1 VIRVIGFI
9 PFGDIMQKFL
19 LVAPLTA
26 DPVSN
31 RIAPASTTKLPL
43 DTQMRS
49 RNQFL
54 TGDLGQVVESVAGS
68 CADAPALTAG
78 SDAVQVSLQDVRLV
92 RVAGQAFVTARATLA
107 AESCRVDIVEES
119 LTGAVATMVT
129 QRWRG
134 VGVKWVSRTRIVET
148 TRMDDDWML
157 LDEDTQRVD
166 VGSAS
171 AARALVLGWGNNQ
184 LETGASID
192 PALESQLL
200 SGLIDAQ
207 MLWVQLDEI
216 AGSSESI
223 IKAYG
228 EGHQEMLQ
236 GAASFEA
243 SRQLSRQ
250 MALHHLHYDKVLLNL
265 QGVRG
270 SVARAALKSW
280 RYPDVSKRI
289 LHRVREIEQLVQ
301 QEDQNS
307 RRKYQG
313 LVENVLL
320 AIGVISLVQLVIA
333 LAQMAYTEGAVTDP
347 DTGSRLSLLRDLRN
361 ANLDVVMLASITV
374 ALLLFGWI
382 LWHKRER

>member
-1 VIRVIGFI
+1 
-9 PFGDIMQKFL
+9 MQKFL

-26 DPVSN
+26 NPLSGHMTPVSEDSV
-31 RIAPASTTKLPL
+31 AP

-54 TGDLGQVVESVAGS
+54 ARDLKQDVIDSVAGS
-68 CADAPALTAG
+68 WTKAPAERSG
-78 SDAVQVSLQDVRLV
+78 GEAVQVSLSDIRLIH
-92 RVAGQAFVTARATLA
+92 VAGQVFVTAGATVD
-107 AESCRVDIVEES
+107 AESCPIDSLEQA
-119 LTGAVATMVT
+119 LTGAVATMAAE
-129 QRWRG
+129 RWHKVR
-134 VGVKWVSRTRIVET
+134 VKWVSRTRIADAST
-148 TRMDDDWML
+148 MHDNWML
-157 LDEDTQRVD
+157 PDEDIQRVD
-166 VGSAS
+166 VGSDS
-171 AARALVLGWGNNQ
+171 AHRILVLGWGNNQ

-192 PALESQLL
+192 DAIEAQLL
-200 SGLIDAQ
+200 AGLIDAQ
-207 MLWVQLDEI
+207 LLWGQLAEI
-216 AGSSESI
+216 DGSSESI

-236 GAASFEA
+236 GAGSFEA
-243 SRQLSRQ
+243 SRKLSRQ
-250 MALHHLHYDKVLLNL
+250 MALHHLYYDRVLLNL

-270 SVARAALKSW
+270 SVARAVLKSW

-289 LHRVREIEQLVQ
+289 LHRVREIDQLVQ

-333 LAQMAYTEGAVTDP
+333 LAQMAYTDGVVTDP
-347 DTGSRLSLLRDLRN
+347 GTGSRLSLLRDLRN
-361 ANLDVVMLASITV
+361 ANLDVVVLASIMV

>member
-1 VIRVIGFI
+1 
-9 PFGDIMQKFL
+9 MQTFL

-26 DPVSN
+26 NPLSH
-31 RIAPASTTKLPL
+31 PAASAGGGKVAL

-54 TGDLGQVVESVAGS
+54 ASDLEQTVDPVAESWADLPAESAGRV
-68 CADAPALTAG
+68 TA
-78 SDAVQVSLQDVRLV
+78 QVSLQDVRLV
-92 RVAGQAFVTARATLA
+92 RVAGQAFVTARASLA
-107 AESCRVDIVEES
+107 AEGRRVDQVEEA
-119 LTGAVATMVT
+119 LTAAVVAMVV
-129 QRWRG
+129 QRWHG
-134 VGVKWVSRTRIVET
+134 VGVKWVSRTRIADAGVV
-148 TRMDDDWML
+148 DDDWML
-157 LDEDTQRVD
+157 QDEDTQQVD
-166 VGSAS
+166 VGSVSAS
-171 AARALVLGWGNNQ
+171 RILALGWGNNQ
-184 LETGASID
+184 LEAGEPID
-192 PALESQLL
+192 AAVEAQLL

-236 GAASFEA
+236 GAGSFEA
-243 SRQLSRQ
+243 SRRLSRQ
-250 MALHHLHYDKVLLNL
+250 MALHHLYYDKVLLNL

-270 SVARAALKSW
+270 SVARAVLKSW
-280 RYPDVSKRI
+280 RYPDVSRRI
-289 LHRVREIEQLVQ
+289 LHRVREIDQLVQ

-333 LAQMAYTEGAVTDP
+333 LAQMAYTEGVVTHP

-361 ANLDVVMLASITV
+361 ANLDVVVLASIML

>member
-1 VIRVIGFI
+1 
-9 PFGDIMQKFL
+9 MQTFL

-26 DPVSN
+26 NPLSH
-31 RIAPASTTKLPL
+31 PAASARGGKVAL

-54 TGDLGQVVESVAGS
+54 ASDLEQTVDPVAESWADLPAESAGRV
-68 CADAPALTAG
+68 TA
-78 SDAVQVSLQDVRLV
+78 QVSLQDVRLV
-92 RVAGQAFVTARATLA
+92 RVAGQAFVTARASLA
-107 AESCRVDIVEES
+107 AEGRRVDQVEEA
-119 LTGAVATMVT
+119 LTAAVVAMVV
-129 QRWRG
+129 QRWHG
-134 VGVKWVSRTRIVET
+134 VGVKWVSRTRIADAGVV
-148 TRMDDDWML
+148 DDDWML
-157 LDEDTQRVD
+157 QDEDTQRVD
-166 VGSAS
+166 VGSVSAS
-171 AARALVLGWGNNQ
+171 RILALGWGNNQ
-184 LETGASID
+184 LEAGEPID
-192 PALESQLL
+192 AAVEAQLL

-236 GAASFEA
+236 GAGSFEA
-243 SRQLSRQ
+243 SRRLSRQ
-250 MALHHLHYDKVLLNL
+250 MALHHLYYDKVLLNL

-270 SVARAALKSW
+270 SVARAVLKSW
-280 RYPDVSKRI
+280 RYPDVSRRI
-289 LHRVREIEQLVQ
+289 LHRVREIDQLVQ

-333 LAQMAYTEGAVTDP
+333 LAQMAYTEGVVTHP

-361 ANLDVVMLASITV
+361 ANLDVVVLASIML